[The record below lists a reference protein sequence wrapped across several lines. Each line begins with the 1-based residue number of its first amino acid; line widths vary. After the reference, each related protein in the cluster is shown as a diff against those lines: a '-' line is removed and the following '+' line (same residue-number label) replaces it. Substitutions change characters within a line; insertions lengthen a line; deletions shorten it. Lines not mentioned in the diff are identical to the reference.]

1 MKTLNVNVTLAPL
14 YLMSYLYNL
23 TIKGPPLSPL
33 QIVSVPKG
41 PLNTQIMSCFIPR
54 SNAA

>member
-1 MKTLNVNVTLAPL
+1 MNTLDIGTLLHFNFVTDLQ
-14 YLMSYLYNL
+14 NL

-41 PLNTQIMSCFIPR
+41 PLKTQIMSCFIPR
-54 SNAA
+54 SKAA